1 MADEVPPFE
10 TLAALAAQVADLRG
24 DVVYVKARI
33 ERARLSVL
41 GGLPGKVA
49 RLTADLDA
57 LGGQVETLAATLAE
71 MMSAGPKA
79 IAPTWVGLD
88 EAGRAAQLAT
98 VTEWVGGVLL
108 PSYGPVVKPCWRSH
122 MAAVWELST
131 LAAEWR
137 RVYQREA
144 PELQGALDFHDHWLP
159 GVTRRLG
166 EVMRGC
172 TADRCMAPGG

>member
-1 MADEVPPFE
+1 MTEDTPPFE

-24 DVVYVKARI
+24 TVVYLKARV
-33 ERARLSVL
+33 ER
-41 GGLPGKVA
+41 GGLGPGLAGKVA

-57 LGGQVETLAATLAE
+57 LGSQVEAIAATLAE
-71 MMSAGPKA
+71 MMSGGPRA
-79 IAPTWVGLD
+79 AAPTWVGLD
-88 EAGRAAQLAT
+88 DDERGVQLAA
-98 VTEWVGGVLL
+98 VAQWVDSVLL
-108 PSYGPVVKPCWRSH
+108 PSYGPVIKPCWRFH

-144 PELQGALDFHDHWLP
+144 PDLQGALDFHDHWLP

-166 EVMRGC
+166 EVMRSC
-172 TADRCMAPGG
+172 TSDQCMAASRT